1 MGLIVASLGAAGGI
15 LVALSIK
22 YGDAILKTLATT
34 AAIVLSSILD
44 HMFLGG
50 PLTPTMCIAAFQVII
65 AIANYSFDSTPEE
78 TAITSSTGATNDQQ
92 QKQQQ
97 DTLDKTPTREIEDGI
112 QMNLSRRPS
121 NKI

>member
-1 MGLIVASLGAAGGI
+1 MAFIVASLGAAGGI

-44 HMFLGG
+44 YVFLSG

-65 AIANYSFDSTPEE
+65 AIANYSFDTSPEE
-78 TAITSSTGATNDQQ
+78 QPKQITLEQGNSNTTS
-92 QKQQQ
+92 
-97 DTLDKTPTREIEDGI
+97 DKDSEDG
-112 QMNLSRRPS
+112 LPLVDLRR
-121 NKI
+121 K